1 MSRLPLVI
9 DERESVMSS
18 KTLIDLY
25 FDVISPYSLI
35 AFESLLRYENHWPIK
50 VNLIPFFLG
59 GIMKESGNKPAM
71 MVAAKMAYM
80 SKDLRRNAD
89 YWGVNLVPPKD
100 LIETVLNRGSL
111 LPQRFL
117 TAIDLQNKSFVEAA
131 ARELW
136 ARLWARNETIHTVDD
151 IKQVAVKISLPNA
164 EDLIAASNSTLIK
177 ETLKKRNNMALQQGC
192 FGAPWIVVHKGEHEE
207 CFFGSDRIHL
217 IADMIG
223 CKFDGPHLPQ
233 HKI

>member
-80 SKDLRRNAD
+80 NKDLRRNAD
-89 YWGVNLVPPKD
+89 Y
-100 LIETVLNRGSL
+100 
-111 LPQRFL
+111 
-117 TAIDLQNKSFVEAA
+117 
-131 ARELW
+131 
-136 ARLWARNETIHTVDD
+136 
-151 IKQVAVKISLPNA
+151 
-164 EDLIAASNSTLIK
+164 
-177 ETLKKRNNMALQQGC
+177 
-192 FGAPWIVVHKGEHEE
+192 
-207 CFFGSDRIHL
+207 
-217 IADMIG
+217 
-223 CKFDGPHLPQ
+223 
-233 HKI
+233 

>member
-1 MSRLPLVI
+1 
-9 DERESVMSS
+9 
-18 KTLIDLY
+18 
-25 FDVISPYSLI
+25 
-35 AFESLLRYENHWPIK
+35 
-50 VNLIPFFLG
+50 
-59 GIMKESGNKPAM
+59 MKESGNKPAM

-151 IKQVAVKISLPNA
+151 IKQVDTWQIQLVAVKISLPNA

-177 ETLKKRNNMALQQGC
+177 ETLKKRNNMALQQGVYLILLSLRNFIVIFLFIVAYTYNC